1 MTRQQ
6 LQESIRRMLSQI
18 RDTKAL
24 RSIHQLVQKYFLR
37 EK

>member
-1 MTRQQ
+1 MTQQQ
-6 LQESIRRMLSQI
+6 LRESIRRMVSQI
-18 RDTKAL
+18 RNAKAL